1 MSTTTETDIKALRQ
15 TVLNAVEEQARQD
28 GIKQKEKSD
37 TLLICRDRITV
48 AFGEAG
54 LLDTVGGLNR
64 MMMLADFAKQMA
76 DRLHSR

>member
-1 MSTTTETDIKALRQ
+1 MNTTDIKAHRQ
-15 TVLNAVEEQARQD
+15 TVLTAVEEQARQD
-28 GIKQKEKSD
+28 GIKQKQKSD
-37 TLLICRDRITV
+37 TFLICRDRITA
-48 AFGEAG
+48 AFEEAG